1 MKHLTLTLNAAQ
13 NVSLTCYLTE
23 NSPEY
28 ANLDVRP
35 AILVI
40 PGGGYHMCSDREA
53 EPIALAFSAAGF
65 HAFVLR
71 YTLHAVKPWP
81 APLADYEQAMET
93 ILSHAAEWGV
103 DRDRIAVVG
112 FSAGGHL
119 AACAAAIAE
128 HKPAAAILGYAVLTE
143 KTARQCV
150 EGLPAPVDL
159 VDGRT
164 APCFLFATRTDNVVP
179 IGNTL
184 AFEKKLEEY
193 GISFESHI
201 YSFGPHGFGTGG
213 KIYNKPPLS
222 RRAAT
227 WITDSIEW
235 LGELWG
241 RRTYDGFSAPE
252 FTRIFNGDRQ
262 ETLSVSCTYRHLLA
276 QGEEAK
282 EALQDVIARIDALM
296 RPNVPAPTMEMISGW
311 TLREILPLLGYTAEE
326 LAALDERLKT
336 IRNAF

>member
-1 MKHLTLTLNAAQ
+1 MKRSVIALNAAQ

-23 NSPEY
+23 KSPEY
-28 ANLDVRP
+28 ANLDTRP

-40 PGGGYHMCSDREA
+40 PGGGYQMCSDREA
-53 EPIALAFSAAGF
+53 EPIAFAFAAAGF

-81 APLADYEQAMET
+81 APLADYEQAMEA
-93 ILSHAAEWGV
+93 ILSHAEEWGV

-119 AACAAAIAE
+119 AACAATIAE

-143 KTARQCV
+143 QTARQCV

-164 APCFLFATRTDNVVP
+164 APCFLFATRTDSVVP
-179 IGNTL
+179 IENTL
-184 AFEKKLEEY
+184 AFERKLDAY

-201 YSFGPHGFGTGG
+201 YSFGPHGFGTGEN
-213 KIYNKPPLS
+213 IYNQPPLT

-227 WITDSIEW
+227 WIADSIEW

-241 RRTYDGFSAPE
+241 ERTFEGYSAPK
-252 FTRIFNGDRQ
+252 FARIFNGDRQ
-262 ETLSVSCTYRHLLA
+262 EMLSLSCTYRHLLT

-282 EALQDVIARIDALM
+282 KILQDVIGRVDTLM

-311 TLREILPLLGYTAEE
+311 TLREMLPLLGYTAEE
-326 LAALDERLKT
+326 LTALEERLKT
-336 IRNAF
+336 IRNTF